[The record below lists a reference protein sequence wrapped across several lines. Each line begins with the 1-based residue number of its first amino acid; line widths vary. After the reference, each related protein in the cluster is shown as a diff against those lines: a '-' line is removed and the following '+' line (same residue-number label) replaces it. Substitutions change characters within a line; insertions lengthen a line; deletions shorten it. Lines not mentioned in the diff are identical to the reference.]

1 MKNYNTNPKNKR
13 ASLHTGRKTDIE
25 HSQTD
30 LETNQINLNE
40 GPVQVIGVNRLTHI
54 RGLARNISIAQN
66 EAQLS
71 SGENTANQINLFF
84 SPPFCNHFSFF
95 IFELGRP
102 FCNLIGPTLLE
113 LELF

>member
-1 MKNYNTNPKNKR
+1 MSSKNTQAHPINNRERGT
-13 ASLHTGRKTDIE
+13 TDIE

-40 GPVQVIGVNRLTHI
+40 SPVQVVGVNRLTHI
-54 RGLARNISIAQN
+54 RRLARNISIAQN

-84 SPPFCNHFSFF
+84 FPLFVI
-95 IFELGRP
+95 IF
-102 FCNLIGPTLLE
+102 
-113 LELF
+113 LFLYFN

>member
-1 MKNYNTNPKNKR
+1 M
-13 ASLHTGRKTDIE
+13 HTGRKTDIE

-71 SGENTANQINLFF
+71 SGENTVNQINLFF
-84 SPPFCNHFSFF
+84 FPLFVI
-95 IFELGRP
+95 IF
-102 FCNLIGPTLLE
+102 
-113 LELF
+113 LFLYFN

>member
-1 MKNYNTNPKNKR
+1 MSSGNTQAHSIDNR
-13 ASLHTGRKTDIE
+13 DRGTTDIK

-30 LETNQINLNE
+30 LQTNRINLNE

-54 RGLARNISIAQN
+54 RRLARNISIAQN

-84 SPPFCNHFSFF
+84 PPPFCNHFSFF
-95 IFELGRP
+95 IFQLRRS

-113 LELF
+113 LKLF